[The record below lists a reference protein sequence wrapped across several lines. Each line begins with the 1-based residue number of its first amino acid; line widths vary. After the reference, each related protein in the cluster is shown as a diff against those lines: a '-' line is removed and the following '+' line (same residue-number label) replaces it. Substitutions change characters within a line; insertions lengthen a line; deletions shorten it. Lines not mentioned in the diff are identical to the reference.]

1 MPNIPSPVGHGRRV
15 ENDTIIP
22 VLFDGPV
29 SAGVL
34 NELVALAEVVTSV
47 TATGYVELI
56 VYCVLKF
63 VLAKA
68 MTNAKMN

>member
-1 MPNIPSPVGHGRRV
+1 MPNIPSPVVNGRKV

-29 SAGVL
+29 SDEVL
-34 NELVALAEVVTSV
+34 RELVALAEVVP
-47 TATGYVELI
+47 ATGCVELI

-68 MTNAKMN
+68 MTNAKMK